1 MFPVNQAHA
10 PDAVTTPPMPPAI
23 NTDRPTVGGQPV
35 GDRTSNTADLTART
49 RIFPAEASPSARA
62 GHARRQPVDWLPIEP
77 LEEPLEEPLDT
88 APTAPVITEKNVLQS
103 ATSTLDSAPRKE
115 LSRLLKR
122 FKSGDIDLPQAAA
135 GVYADVLIT
144 EYKLRLYALVWAVEA
159 LLEPELSLFLI
170 LGPTQGSYL
179 PMDTQL
185 TVKENNL
192 LLTEQTL
199 RWTSAPTYLYTQVF
213 GTWKEKFTV
222 EIALPYARP
231 LSLPPLTFA
240 LDAP

>member
-1 MFPVNQAHA
+1 MLPVNRASSHLADPDGSLVTPTA
-10 PDAVTTPPMPPAI
+10 PTLNRGTST
-23 NTDRPTVGGQPV
+23 NRP
-35 GDRTSNTADLTART
+35 GDRTSEAANLTART
-49 RIFPAEASPSARA
+49 RIFPEESSPSARDGHARQRPFSWRELAPLGTPITAPEITAEAELQPAAQPAAQPLEASPS
-62 GHARRQPVDWLPIEP
+62 
-77 LEEPLEEPLDT
+77 
-88 APTAPVITEKNVLQS
+88 
-103 ATSTLDSAPRKE
+103 KE

-122 FKSGDIDLPQAAA
+122 FTAGDIDLPPTAT
-135 GVYADVLIT
+135 GVYADVAIT

-170 LGPTQGSYL
+170 LGPIQGSYL

-213 GTWKEKFTV
+213 GSWEEKFTV

-231 LSLPPLTFA
+231 FSLPPLTFG
-240 LDAP
+240 LDTA